1 MTTPKKMM
9 TAKEAKVRSK
19 HTEWIVLAAL
29 TARGYGKDEL
39 AVQLDA
45 LAEVVRTGGL
55 EFDIERT
62 MDW

>member
-1 MTTPKKMM
+1 VTTPKRM
-9 TAKEAKVRSK
+9 TVREARARSK

-55 EFDIERT
+55 EFDMERT

>member
-1 MTTPKKMM
+1 MTTPRQM
-9 TAKEAKVRSK
+9 TVKEARARSK
-19 HTEWIVLAAL
+19 HVEWLVLAAL
-29 TARGYGKDEL
+29 TARGYGRTEM

-55 EFDIERT
+55 EFDMERV